1 MKKLLFSLFALFIFA
16 PVFAPVAHASDCF
29 SDPIYDRN
37 WNGEVTTGMFVRDVA
52 CMEGSTV
59 IATVPVGEVVKVIAE
74 TDGWYKVQ
82 TKDGVIGWSG
92 QWLLEQTSKPFTSN
106 EPQEPLYDIVDHKYE
121 DAVRYLEDNEI
132 IEGYPDGSFKPEDSV
147 NRAEFTKIIVGAKL
161 GSEPAKPSS
170 NCFPDVNKDAWYAT
184 WVCYAKDNGIIGGY
198 PDNTFKPA
206 ENINLAEAAKI
217 LVNTLNINM
226 SSDTSGDWYEVFI
239 RSMQNLSYIPDSF
252 GTVSQLVNRSQM
264 AEMVYRIMEEITS
277 KPAKSFVF
285 EEASSPSTNLTCADQ
300 DVPSSVD
307 IDTVRAT
314 WFSWVNQARNAD
326 DLNSYGPSEVLDAT
340 AQAWSDY
347 SADVGVMSHTRPGQT
362 DYYDYSLITQWFT
375 DLGVT
380 FKNAGGWT
388 YSENI
393 GRTYLNCDESDC
405 TQELIDGSKLIFDAY
420 MAEKGTSYTDHYD
433 SVMSS
438 AFKIMGVAWS
448 FSGTDVYITV
458 HYAAELDQTPNLTCN
473 F

>member
-1 MKKLLFSLFALFIFA
+1 MKKLLLSLFAILIFA
-16 PVFAPVAHASDCF
+16 PTAHAGDCF
-29 SDPIYDRN
+29 SDPIYERN

-92 QWLLEQTSKPFTSN
+92 QWLLQQTSKPFTSN
-106 EPQEPLYDIVDHKYE
+106 EPQEPLYDIIGHKYE
-121 DAVRYLEDNEI
+121 DAIRYLAENEI
-132 IEGYPDGSFKPEDSV
+132 IQGYPDGSYQPEKSV

-161 GSEPAKPSS
+161 GSEPTDSAAS
-170 NCFPDVNKDAWYAT
+170 CFPDVKSSDWFSSY
-184 WVCYAKDNGIIGGY
+184 VCYAKNAGIIGGY

-206 ENINLAEAAKI
+206 NNINLAEAAKI
-217 LVNTLNINM
+217 LVNTLDIDM
-226 SSDTSGDWYEVFI
+226 STDASGDWYEVFI

-252 GTVSQLVNRSQM
+252 GSVSQLVNRSQM

-285 EEASSPSTNLTCADQ
+285 EEPSSSGTDLACADSG
-300 DVPSSVD
+300 VPSNVN
-307 IDTVRAT
+307 IDTVRT
-314 WFSWVNQARNAD
+314 EWFSWVNQARNAD
-326 DLNSYGPSEVLDAT
+326 GLNNYGSSEVLDAT
-340 AQAWSDY
+340 AQVWSDY
-347 SADVGVMSHTRPGQT
+347 NADVGVMSHTRPGQT
-362 DYYDYSLITQWFT
+362 DYYDYSLITQWFE

-380 FKNAGGWT
+380 FKSAGGWT

-393 GRTYLNCDESDC
+393 GRTYLDCSESDC

-420 MAEKGTSYTDHYD
+420 MAEKGTDYTAHYD
-433 SVMSS
+433 SVMSP

-473 F
+473 